1 MTRSLLALPL
11 LAAFGLAACAPVV
24 VLPTEPGGGTGIPD
38 TCGAGALRFFVGQP
52 PSALDAVRLT
62 QPFRVI
68 RPGEVVTMEF
78 LAERVNFRVGED
90 GRIAEV
96 YCG

>member
-1 MTRSLLALPL
+1 MTRILPL
-11 LAAFGLAACAPVV
+11 LAALSLSACAAVV
-24 VLPTEPGGGTGIPD
+24 VLPTEPDGGIGTTD
-38 TCGAGALRFFVGQP
+38 TCGADALQVFVGQP

-68 RPGEVVTMEF
+68 RPGEMVTMDF
-78 LAERVNFRVGED
+78 LPERVNFRVGED

-96 YCG
+96 TCG